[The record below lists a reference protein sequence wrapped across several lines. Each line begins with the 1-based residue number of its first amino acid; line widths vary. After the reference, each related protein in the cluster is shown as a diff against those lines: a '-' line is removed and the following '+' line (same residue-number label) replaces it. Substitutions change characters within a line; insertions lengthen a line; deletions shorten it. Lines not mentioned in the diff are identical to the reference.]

1 MQRPV
6 INTFFRRIAYAALVV
21 AVVLLIC
28 ALVYGLVRLLN
39 ALGPLISALATI
51 AIAGYTWALRDS
63 TSQLWK
69 AGERHFELEGPFL
82 HPIIQHHSAI
92 AEGLRVFSIY
102 DHPTSAV
109 GPVASGASFTIRN
122 VGRSP
127 ALLKSVAAKLD
138 HWIEMVEELR
148 VDFLARYDVEPVVEP
163 GDETKQVFTETVT
176 IPIDRAAFESLTSGN
191 SHLFLYGEIAF
202 SDLLGEDYVQTF
214 CFAYNFHAKRFV
226 RWAGR
231 YNKRARATAPRERRP
246 ARPK

>member
-1 MQRPV
+1 MQRAV

-21 AVVLLIC
+21 VVVLLIC
-28 ALVYGLVRLLN
+28 ALVYGLN
-39 ALGPLISALATI
+39 ALGPLITALATI
-51 AIAGYTWALRDS
+51 AIAAYTWALRDS

-82 HPIIQHHSAI
+82 HPIIQRHSTI
-92 AEGLRVFSIY
+92 ADGLAGFSIY
-102 DHPTSAV
+102 NHPTSAV
-109 GPVASGASFTIRN
+109 APVASEASFTIRN

-138 HWIEMVEELR
+138 HWTEMVEEPR

-163 GDETKQVFTETVT
+163 GDETKQAFTETVT
-176 IPIDRAAFESLTSGN
+176 IPIDRTAFESLTSGN
-191 SHLFLYGEIAF
+191 SHFFLYGEIAF
-202 SDLLGEDYVQTF
+202 SDLLGEDYVQSF
-214 CFAYNFHAKRFV
+214 CFAYNFRAKRFV

-231 YNKRARATAPRERRP
+231 YNKRTRATAPRGRRP

>member
-1 MQRPV
+1 V
-6 INTFFRRIAYAALVV
+6 IKTFLRRIAYAALVV
-21 AVVLLIC
+21 VVVLLIC

-39 ALGPLISALATI
+39 ALSPLITALATI

-63 TSQLWK
+63 TGLLWK
-69 AGERHFELEGPFL
+69 AGERNFELEGPFL

-92 AEGLRVFSIY
+92 AEGLLRVFSIY
-102 DHPTSAV
+102 DHPTSTVA
-109 GPVASGASFTIRN
+109 PVASGASFTIRN

-138 HWIEMVEELR
+138 HWTEMVEEPR

-176 IPIDRAAFESLTSGN
+176 NPIDRAAFESLKSGN

-231 YNKRARATAPRERRP
+231 YNKRVRATAPKERRP
-246 ARPK
+246 ERPK

>member
-21 AVVLLIC
+21 VVVLLIC
-28 ALVYGLVRLLN
+28 ALVYGLVWLLN
-39 ALGPLISALATI
+39 PLSSLITALATI
-51 AIAGYTWALRDS
+51 AIALYTWALRDS
-63 TSQLWK
+63 TSLLWK

-82 HPIIQHHSAI
+82 HPIIQSHSAI
-92 AEGLRVFSIY
+92 AEGLKFFSIY
-102 DHPTSAV
+102 DHPTSPV
-109 GPVASGASFTIRN
+109 TPVASEASFTIRN

-127 ALLKSVAAKLD
+127 ALLKSVAAKMD
-138 HWIEMVEELR
+138 HWTEMVEKPR
-148 VDFLARYDVEPVVEP
+148 IYLARYDVEPVIEP
-163 GDETKQVFTETVT
+163 GDETKQVFTATVT
-176 IPIDRAAFESLTSGN
+176 IPIDRAAFESLKSSN
-191 SHLFLYGEIAF
+191 SHLFLHGEIAF

-214 CFAYNFHAKRFV
+214 RFAYNFHVKRFV

>member
-1 MQRPV
+1 MRRPV
-6 INTFFRRIAYAALVV
+6 INAFLRKMALAVLVV
-21 AVVLLIC
+21 VVVLLVC
-28 ALVYGLVRLLN
+28 AIVYGLVRLLN
-39 ALGPLISALATI
+39 PLSPLITAVATI
-51 AIAGYTWALRDS
+51 VIAGYTWALRNS
-63 TSQLWK
+63 TNRLWEAGQRQL
-69 AGERHFELEGPFL
+69 ELEGPFL

-92 AEGLRVFSIY
+92 AEGLKLFSIY
-102 DHPTSAV
+102 DHPTSPVA
-109 GPVASGASFTIRN
+109 PVASEASFTIRN

-138 HWIEMVEELR
+138 HWTEMVAGPR

-163 GDETKQVFTETVT
+163 GDETKQVFIEPVT
-176 IPIDRAAFESLTSGN
+176 IPIDRAAFESLKSGN

-231 YNKRARATAPRERRP
+231 YNKRARSTAPKERRP

>member
-1 MQRPV
+1 
-6 INTFFRRIAYAALVV
+6 
-21 AVVLLIC
+21 
-28 ALVYGLVRLLN
+28 
-39 ALGPLISALATI
+39 
-51 AIAGYTWALRDS
+51 
-63 TSQLWK
+63 LWK

-109 GPVASGASFTIRN
+109 APVASGASFTIRN

-138 HWIEMVEELR
+138 HWTEMVEELR

-191 SHLFLYGEIAF
+191 SHLFLHGEIAF

-231 YNKRARATAPRERRP
+231 YNKRARATAPGRGDRQGPSEGHAPSMASILP
-246 ARPK
+246 AFASPRVDQRHDGVAD